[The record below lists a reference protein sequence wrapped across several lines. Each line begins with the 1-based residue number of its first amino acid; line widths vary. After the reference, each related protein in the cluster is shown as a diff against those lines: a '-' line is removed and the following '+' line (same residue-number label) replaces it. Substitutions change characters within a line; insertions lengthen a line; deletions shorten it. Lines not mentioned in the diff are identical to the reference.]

1 MSMRLISVNVGQPRA
16 VPWKGGM
23 VTTGI
28 YKRPVAGPVALSAHN
43 LEGDMQADLSVH
55 GGAFKAVYL
64 YPAEHYDYWLSEF
77 PDTELPWGMFGENF
91 TTEGLLESTAHIGDR
106 LRIGSAVVRIT
117 EPRIPCYK
125 LALRFGRDDI
135 VKRFLASAR
144 SGLYAAVE
152 QAGEV
157 QAGDAL
163 TLLSRDGLGL
173 TVADVTRIYAHE
185 KGDVETLR
193 RAVGHPEL
201 SARWRDHFQERLE
214 RLR

>member
-1 MSMRLISVNVGQPRA
+1 MSMRLISVNVGLPRA
-16 VPWKGGM
+16 VQWKGNT

-28 YKRPVAGPVALSAHN
+28 YKQPVAERVALRAHN
-43 LEGDMQADLSVH
+43 LEGDGQADLSVH
-55 GGAFKAVYL
+55 GGADKAVYL
-64 YPAEHYDYWLSEF
+64 YPAEHYAFWRREF
-77 PDTELPWGMFGENF
+77 PDTELPWGMFGENL

-125 LALRFGRDDI
+125 LALRFKRVDV

-144 SGLYAAVE
+144 SGFYAAVE

-173 TVADVTRIYAHE
+173 TVADITRIYAHA
-185 KGDVETLR
+185 KDDLATLQ
-193 RAVGHPEL
+193 RAVQHPEL
-201 SARWRDHFQERLE
+201 SAGWRDYFQERLG